1 MSEFE
6 PLEPKGKTEMENEKK
21 TNTLEDVKDS
31 FAELAGYAENVAD
44 LEKRL
49 SKAYEKSAKMAKRIA
64 SLETE
69 NEALRN
75 ERAMLRNF
83 RGEANAMLNGI
94 LLAIAKLKC
103 RNASIN

>member
-1 MSEFE
+1 
-6 PLEPKGKTEMENEKK
+6 MENEKK
-21 TNTLEDVKDS
+21 KLEDVMNLL
-31 FAELAGYAENVAD
+31 AELAGSAAKVAD

-49 SKAYEKSAKMAKRIA
+49 SKAADNAAQMAKRIA

-75 ERAMLRNF
+75 DRASLRKF

-94 LLAIAKLKC
+94 VLAIAKLKC

>member
-1 MSEFE
+1 
-6 PLEPKGKTEMENEKK
+6 MENEKK
-21 TNTLEDVKDS
+21 KLEDIMDS
-31 FAELAGYAENVAD
+31 LAELSGSAEKVAD
-44 LEKRL
+44 LEERL
-49 SKAYEKSAKMAKRIA
+49 SKAADNAAQMAKRIA

-75 ERAMLRNF
+75 DRASLRKF

-94 LLAIAKLKC
+94 VLAIAKLKC

>member
-1 MSEFE
+1 
-6 PLEPKGKTEMENEKK
+6 MENEKK
-21 TNTLEDVKDS
+21 KKLEDIMDS
-31 FAELAGYAENVAD
+31 LAELAGAAEKVAD

-49 SKAYEKSAKMAKRIA
+49 SKAYENSAQMAKRIE

-69 NEALRN
+69 NETIRKD
-75 ERAMLRNF
+75 RAMLRNF

-103 RNASIN
+103 RNPSIN

>member
-1 MSEFE
+1 
-6 PLEPKGKTEMENEKK
+6 MENEKK
-21 TNTLEDVKDS
+21 KLEYVMDS
-31 FAELAGYAENVAD
+31 LAESAGAAEKVAD

-49 SKAYEKSAKMAKRIA
+49 SKAADNAAQMAKRIA

-75 ERAMLRNF
+75 DRAMLRNF
-83 RGEANAMLNGI
+83 RGEAYAMLNGI

>member
-1 MSEFE
+1 
-6 PLEPKGKTEMENEKK
+6 MENEKK
-21 TNTLEDVKDS
+21 KKLEDVMDS
-31 FAELAGYAENVAD
+31 LAELAGSVEKVAD

-49 SKAYEKSAKMAKRIA
+49 SKAADNSAQMAKRIA

-75 ERAMLRNF
+75 DRAMLRTF

>member
-1 MSEFE
+1 
-6 PLEPKGKTEMENEKK
+6 MENEKK
-21 TNTLEDVKDS
+21 KKLEDIMDS
-31 FAELAGYAENVAD
+31 LAELAGSVEKVAD

-49 SKAYEKSAKMAKRIA
+49 SKAAENSAQMAKRIE

-75 ERAMLRNF
+75 DRASLRKF

-94 LLAIAKLKC
+94 VLAIAKLKC
-103 RNASIN
+103 RNPSIN

>member
-1 MSEFE
+1 
-6 PLEPKGKTEMENEKK
+6 MENEKK
-21 TNTLEDVKDS
+21 KTLEDVMDS
-31 FAELAGYAENVAD
+31 LAELAESAEKVAD

-49 SKAYEKSAKMAKRIA
+49 SKAADNAAQMAKRIA

-75 ERAMLRNF
+75 DRASLRKF

-94 LLAIAKLKC
+94 VLAIAKLKC
-103 RNASIN
+103 RNPSIN

>member
-1 MSEFE
+1 
-6 PLEPKGKTEMENEKK
+6 MENEKK
-21 TNTLEDVKDS
+21 KKLEDIMDS
-31 FAELAGYAENVAD
+31 LAELAGAAEKVAD

-49 SKAYEKSAKMAKRIA
+49 SKNAENAAQMAKRIA

-75 ERAMLRNF
+75 DRAMLRKF

>member
-1 MSEFE
+1 
-6 PLEPKGKTEMENEKK
+6 MENEKK
-21 TNTLEDVKDS
+21 KLEDIMDS
-31 FAELAGYAENVAD
+31 LAELAGTAEKGAD
-44 LEKRL
+44 MEKRL
-49 SKAYEKSAKMAKRIA
+49 SKAADNAAQMAKRIA

-75 ERAMLRNF
+75 DRATLRKF
-83 RGEANAMLNGI
+83 RNEANAMFNGI

>member
-1 MSEFE
+1 
-6 PLEPKGKTEMENEKK
+6 MENEKK
-21 TNTLEDVKDS
+21 KLEDIMDS
-31 FAELAGYAENVAD
+31 LAELAGAAEKVAD

-49 SKAYEKSAKMAKRIA
+49 SKAADNAAQMAKRIA

-69 NEALRN
+69 NEAIRN
-75 ERAMLRNF
+75 DRAMLRNF

-103 RNASIN
+103 RNPSIN

>member
-1 MSEFE
+1 MENE
-6 PLEPKGKTEMENEKK
+6 KENEKK
-21 TNTLEDVKDS
+21 TKKLEDVMDS
-31 FAELAGYAENVAD
+31 LAELAGSVEKVAD

-49 SKAYEKSAKMAKRIA
+49 SKAADNAAQMAKRIA

-75 ERAMLRNF
+75 DRASLRKF

>member
-1 MSEFE
+1 
-6 PLEPKGKTEMENEKK
+6 MENEKK
-21 TNTLEDVKDS
+21 KLEDIMDS
-31 FAELAGYAENVAD
+31 LAELAGSAEKVAD

-49 SKAYEKSAKMAKRIA
+49 SKAADNAAQMAKRIA

-69 NEALRN
+69 NEAIRN
-75 ERAMLRNF
+75 DRAMLRNF

-103 RNASIN
+103 RNPSIN

>member
-1 MSEFE
+1 
-6 PLEPKGKTEMENEKK
+6 MENEKK
-21 TNTLEDVKDS
+21 KKLEDVMDS
-31 FAELAGYAENVAD
+31 LAELAGSVEKVAD

-49 SKAYEKSAKMAKRIA
+49 SNAAENAAQMAKRIA

-69 NEALRN
+69 NEALHAD
-75 ERAMLRNF
+75 RASLRKF
-83 RGEANAMLNGI
+83 RGEANAMFNGI

>member
-1 MSEFE
+1 
-6 PLEPKGKTEMENEKK
+6 MENEKK
-21 TNTLEDVKDS
+21 KLEDIMDS
-31 FAELAGYAENVAD
+31 LAELAGSAEKVAD

-49 SKAYEKSAKMAKRIA
+49 SKAADNAAQMAKRIA

-75 ERAMLRNF
+75 DRAMLRNF
-83 RGEANAMLNGI
+83 RGESYAMLNGI

>member
-1 MSEFE
+1 M
-6 PLEPKGKTEMENEKK
+6 KNEKK
-21 TNTLEDVKDS
+21 KLEDIMDS
-31 FAELAGYAENVAD
+31 LAELAESAEKVAD

-49 SKAYEKSAKMAKRIA
+49 SKAADNAAQMAKRIA

-69 NEALRN
+69 NEDLRN
-75 ERAMLRNF
+75 DRASLRKF

-103 RNASIN
+103 RNPSIN

>member
-1 MSEFE
+1 
-6 PLEPKGKTEMENEKK
+6 MENEKK
-21 TNTLEDVKDS
+21 KLEDIMDS
-31 FAELAGYAENVAD
+31 LAESAGVAEKVAD

-49 SKAYEKSAKMAKRIA
+49 SKAYENAAQMAKRIA

-75 ERAMLRNF
+75 DRASLRKF

-94 LLAIAKLKC
+94 VLAIAKLKC
-103 RNASIN
+103 RNPSIN

>member
-1 MSEFE
+1 
-6 PLEPKGKTEMENEKK
+6 MENEKK
-21 TNTLEDVKDS
+21 KLEYVMDS
-31 FAELAGYAENVAD
+31 LAESAGAAEKVAD

-49 SKAYEKSAKMAKRIA
+49 SKAADNAAQMAKRIA

-75 ERAMLRNF
+75 DRASLRKS
-83 RGEANAMLNGI
+83 RGEANALLNGI
-94 LLAIAKLKC
+94 VLAIAKFKC

>member
-1 MSEFE
+1 
-6 PLEPKGKTEMENEKK
+6 MENEKK
-21 TNTLEDVKDS
+21 KLEDIMDS
-31 FAELAGYAENVAD
+31 LAELAGSAEKVAD

-49 SKAYEKSAKMAKRIA
+49 SKAADNAAQMAKRIA
-64 SLETE
+64 SMETE

-75 ERAMLRNF
+75 DRASLRKF

>member
-1 MSEFE
+1 
-6 PLEPKGKTEMENEKK
+6 MENEKENEK
-21 TNTLEDVKDS
+21 NKKLEDIMDS
-31 FAELAGYAENVAD
+31 LAELAGSAERVAD

-49 SKAYEKSAKMAKRIA
+49 SKAYENSAQMVKRIS

-75 ERAMLRNF
+75 DRAMLRNF

-103 RNASIN
+103 RNPSIN

>member
-1 MSEFE
+1 
-6 PLEPKGKTEMENEKK
+6 MENEKK
-21 TNTLEDVKDS
+21 KLEDIMDS
-31 FAELAGYAENVAD
+31 LAELAGYAEKVAD
-44 LEKRL
+44 MEKRL
-49 SKAYEKSAKMAKRIA
+49 SKAADNAAQMAKRIA

-75 ERAMLRNF
+75 DLAMLRKF

>member
-1 MSEFE
+1 
-6 PLEPKGKTEMENEKK
+6 MENEKK
-21 TNTLEDVKDS
+21 KLEDIMDS
-31 FAELAGYAENVAD
+31 LAELAGSAEKVAD

-49 SKAYEKSAKMAKRIA
+49 SKAADNAAQMAKRIA

-75 ERAMLRNF
+75 DRAMLRNF